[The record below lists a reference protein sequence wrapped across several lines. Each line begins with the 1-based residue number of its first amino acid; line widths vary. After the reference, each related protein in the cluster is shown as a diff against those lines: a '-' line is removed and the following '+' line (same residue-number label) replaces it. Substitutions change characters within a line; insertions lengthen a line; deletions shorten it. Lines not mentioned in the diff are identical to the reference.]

1 MQVNRSWTKG
11 EMVASSSDMFWI
23 PGCAEMKSAGTT
35 SSYKDSVLGLCE
47 EKGFCSSTSP
57 AYKNGCPGTRSQHH
71 CLLRSA
77 SSASSSAVASLSE
90 GSIAGTYLFDGGAG
104 FAPACSIG

>member
-1 MQVNRSWTKG
+1 MKG
-11 EMVASSSDMFWI
+11 DATSSTADLFWI
-23 PGCAEMKSAGTT
+23 PGCAEMKSAGTM
-35 SSYKDSVLGLCE
+35 SSYKDSIFGLCE
-47 EKGFCSSTSP
+47 EKEFCSSTSP
-57 AYKNGCPGTRSQHH
+57 DYKNGCPGTRSQHH

-90 GSIAGTYLFDGGAG
+90 GNVTGTYLFDGGAG